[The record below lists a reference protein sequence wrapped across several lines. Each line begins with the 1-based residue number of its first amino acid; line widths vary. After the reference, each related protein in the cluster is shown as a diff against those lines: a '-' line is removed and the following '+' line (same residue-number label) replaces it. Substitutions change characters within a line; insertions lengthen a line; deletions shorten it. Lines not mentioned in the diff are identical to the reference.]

1 MNRAAPI
8 IRYTGLFSFVEAY
21 AKDSY
26 SYPLLSLFGAKNSVQ
41 AIASALVSRTPEVL
55 LDQEGESQEVW
66 MTPGAYKLFSR
77 TLPCGANH
85 ALVINTRALHRYS
98 ALPSFYIVSREE
110 ILDQLQLRYFSFLDR
125 LIPIPLLKSWA
136 GWLWNRGSKKG
147 EIEALEGH
155 HLSAYECRVDLE
167 SLKKDIKE
175 AIKKK
180 QLCLEGER
188 HEISGESQGRILS
201 DAAHGR

>member
-1 MNRAAPI
+1 MNRAVPI
-8 IRYTGLFSFVEAY
+8 IHYTGLFSFVEAY
-21 AKDSY
+21 AKDAHA
-26 SYPLLSLFGAKNSVQ
+26 YPFLSLFGAKTSVQ

-55 LDQEGESQEVW
+55 LDQEGESREVW
-66 MTPGAYKLFSR
+66 VTPGAYKLFSR
-77 TLPCGANH
+77 TLPSGANH
-85 ALVINTRALHRYS
+85 VLVINTRALHRYC

-125 LIPIPLLKSWA
+125 LVPIPLLKSWA
-136 GWLWNRGSKKG
+136 RWLWNRGVKRG